1 MDVKA
6 ERDDGSWSS
15 FHYLLSLGDCFQ
27 GSYQT
32 LTELHVSLREKALTS
47 LTKVVF

>member
-6 ERDDGSWSS
+6 ERNDGSWSS
-15 FHYLLSLGDCFQ
+15 FHYLLSLGNCVQ
-27 GSYQT
+27 ERYQS
-32 LTELHVSLREKALTS
+32 LTELHVSLREKALAN

>member
-15 FHYLLSLGDCFQ
+15 FHYLLSLGDCVQ
-27 GSYQT
+27 GRYQT

-47 LTKVVF
+47 VTKVVF